1 MSECGLL
8 GAAIILLG
16 NFLVILS
23 LGKRLVPSPRIPVI
37 HSYVFLGVDGGIDSN
52 GGLIMHSDDVV

>member
-1 MSECGLL
+1 
-8 GAAIILLG
+8 LLG